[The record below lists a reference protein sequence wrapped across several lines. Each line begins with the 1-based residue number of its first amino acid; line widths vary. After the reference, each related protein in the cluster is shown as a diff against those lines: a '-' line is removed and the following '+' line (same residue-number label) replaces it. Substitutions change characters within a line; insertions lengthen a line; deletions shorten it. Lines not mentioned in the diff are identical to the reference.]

1 MTVTSEDLEAFAPL
15 QWVAPYL
22 KSPNWVIRH
31 RDRGSARDEDADRF
45 CRDTMRAHNGIQRWL
60 EMYEQ
65 PAPGNKLTLSISLCQ
80 FGPGF
85 YGYPGIAH
93 GGALL
98 TLMDEALAGI
108 MVANETIE
116 HGVEFGRKVGIDW
129 KKLLDEGKSP
139 LEALESRLVTAKLDV
154 KFLKP
159 VLCPGLVGIQVEILE
174 DKGHK
179 MKIRGIM
186 KNEKGTPLLQV
197 DGLWVK
203 LSGAAKL

>member
-1 MTVTSEDLEAFAPL
+1 MAVTPEDLEAFAPL
-15 QWVAPYL
+15 QWAKSYL
-22 KSPNWVIRH
+22 NSPNWVVRH
-31 RDRGSARDEDADRF
+31 RNRGSLPGDDVDRF

-60 EMYEQ
+60 ELYEQ
-65 PAPGNKLTLSISLCQ
+65 PAPGTKLTTSITLCQ

-98 TLMDEALAGI
+98 ALMDDALSYIHVINDTIFKPPQEAFKG
-108 MVANETIE
+108 
-116 HGVEFGRKVGIDW
+116 
-129 KKLLDEGKSP
+129 
-139 LEALESRLVTAKLDV
+139 RLVTAKLDV

-159 VLCPGLVGIQVEILE
+159 VLCPGVMGIEVEMLE

-186 KNEKGTPLLQV
+186 KDEKGTPLLQA
-197 DGLWVK
+197 DGL
-203 LSGAAKL
+203 